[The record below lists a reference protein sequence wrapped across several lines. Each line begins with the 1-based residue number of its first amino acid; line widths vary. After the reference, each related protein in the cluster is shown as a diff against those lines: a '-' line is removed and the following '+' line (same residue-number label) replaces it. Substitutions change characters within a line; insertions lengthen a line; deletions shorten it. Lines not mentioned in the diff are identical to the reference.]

1 MAKSRQSS
9 FRRILVSRIL
19 LLSVPVLLIGEIIVF
34 KKARSSLL
42 ETARQN
48 LTESAVIKGE
58 MITNGI
64 AALKSNL
71 ISVSQTSVIQSGSK
85 EKIQEYLN
93 RLKNYLPTNVECI
106 QLTDVNS
113 SNVTNSTC
121 GDNVI
126 KEVKLPL
133 PRNQVNLDV
142 RLPPKNGLTGQ
153 KEIKNKL
160 RLIFSVPVYDQ
171 NETIKYILN
180 LQTLLQVRV
189 QNKKGIL
196 TGSTVVIAEDGRI
209 LAHPIATRVGTNIKE
224 HVDATRLQKIVK
236 NAVAG
241 EKHFLHLF
249 FENEGQELL
258 AGYKAIAAPVTG
270 NQEEKWI
277 VLAVTSLD
285 NALYGLGQIKI
296 ILVILTICLVGVSVL
311 ASLYLARDLALPVEE
326 LGDYAQN
333 LHLRKDVK
341 PVPHNF
347 EIREFNQLAQALEQM
362 VERLKAW
369 ANELEIAW
377 EEAKGANQSKSHF
390 LATTSHELRNPLNII
405 INCVRLVR
413 EDMCDSRE
421 EELEFLKRADDTA
434 IHLLGIINSLL
445 DISKI
450 EAGKL
455 SVYPEPIDL
464 RKILLDVINIQSVTV
479 QQKGLKL
486 NTPQM
491 NEVIPV
497 NADPAKLKQVLINI
511 IGNATKFTEAGSIT
525 IDTNI
530 QKLEDKSQIIISV
543 TDTGVGIEATQ
554 QEKLFRPFV
563 MVNTSKSRQFGGTG
577 LGLAISRN
585 LMEMMGGNITLE
597 SPGLDLGTTV
607 KICLPLIDPSLLSIP
622 KSEANNNHQTQFVPQ
637 INHINQNV
645 PGVQSH
651 TTFVALER
659 ESQEWESLQSETEA
673 KKSTEM
679 DLSEEHLSEN
689 KPIPPTS
696 KQLQDNSEFSPQN
709 LIYPKNSIK
718 KTGDRGGD
726 LLPIFIQKGRF
737 STLMER
743 SSQSSED
750 FH

>member
-71 ISVSQTSVIQSGSK
+71 ISISQTSVIQSGSQ
-85 EKIQEYLN
+85 EKIQEYLK

-106 QLTDVNS
+106 QLTDVTNN
-113 SNVTNSTC
+113 NVINSTC
-121 GDNVI
+121 GDNII
-126 KEVKLPL
+126 KELKLPL
-133 PRNQVNLDV
+133 PSNEVDLDV
-142 RLPPKNGLTGQ
+142 RLPPQNGITGQ

-171 NETIKYILN
+171 NQTVKYILN

-189 QNKKGIL
+189 KNKRGIL
-196 TGSTVVIAEDGRI
+196 TGSTVVIDEDGRI

-224 HVDATRLQKIVK
+224 HADATRLQKIVK

-241 EKHFLHLF
+241 RKHFLHLF

-270 NQEEKWI
+270 NQKEKWV

-296 ILVILTICLVGVSVL
+296 ILLILTLCLVGVSVL
-311 ASLYLARDLALPVEE
+311 ASLYLARDLALPMEE

-377 EEAKGANQSKSHF
+377 EEAKGANQSKSQF
-390 LATTSHELRNPLNII
+390 LAATSHELRNPLNII

-464 RKILLDVINIQSVTV
+464 RKLLLDVINIQSVTV
-479 QQKGLKL
+479 QQKGLQL

-491 NEVIPV
+491 DEIIPV
-497 NADPAKLKQVLINI
+497 NADSSKLKQVLINI

-525 IDTNI
+525 ISTATETI
-530 QKLEDKSQIIISV
+530 EDKPQIIISV
-543 TDTGVGIEATQ
+543 TDTGLGIEPSQ

-563 MVNTSKSRQFGGTG
+563 MVDTSRSRQFGGTG

-585 LMEMMGGNITLE
+585 LMEMMGGKIALE
-597 SPGLDLGTTV
+597 SPGLDQGTTV
-607 KICLPLIDPSLLSIP
+607 KISLPLIDPALLS
-622 KSEANNNHQTQFVPQ
+622 S
-637 INHINQNV
+637 
-645 PGVQSH
+645 S
-651 TTFVALER
+651 
-659 ESQEWESLQSETEA
+659 STEA
-673 KKSTEM
+673 RNNKS
-679 DLSEEHLSEN
+679 
-689 KPIPPTS
+689 KS
-696 KQLQDNSEFSPQN
+696 KFSPQIEPN
-709 LIYPKNSIK
+709 IPVQSSNNCVSLNKESQNSNSLKSVTEAVNSTEKMDLLEKNSSQSKCVSSVPKQLDNKSGSSAQNSIK

-726 LLPIFIQKGRF
+726 SLPIFIQKGRF

>member
-19 LLSVPVLLIGEIIVF
+19 LLSVPVLLVGEIVVF

-71 ISVSQTSVIQSGSK
+71 ISASQTSVIQSGSRAN
-85 EKIQEYLN
+85 IQKYLD
-93 RLKNYLPTNVECI
+93 RLKKYLPTNVECI
-106 QLTDVNS
+106 QLTDVNNG
-113 SNVTNSTC
+113 NVVNSTC
-121 GDNVI
+121 GDENI

-133 PRNQVNLDV
+133 PSNGVDLDV
-142 RLPPKNGLTGQ
+142 RLPPKNATGQ

-171 NETIKYILN
+171 NQSIKYTLN

-189 QNKKGIL
+189 KNKRGIL
-196 TGSTVVIAEDGRI
+196 TGSTVVIAEDGTI
-209 LAHPIATRVGTNIKE
+209 LAHPIATRVGTNIKQ
-224 HVDATRLQKIVK
+224 HVDATRLQGIVK
-236 NAVAG
+236 NAVG
-241 EKHFLHLF
+241 GRKDFLHLF

-258 AGYKAIAAPVTG
+258 AGYKAIAAPITG
-270 NQEEKWI
+270 DREEKWV

-296 ILVILTICLVGVSVL
+296 ILLILTLCLVGVSVL
-311 ASLYLARDLALPVEE
+311 GSLYLARDLALPLEE

-369 ANELEIAW
+369 ADELEIAW
-377 EEAKGANQSKSHF
+377 EEAKTANQSKSQF

-464 RKILLDVINIQSVTV
+464 RKIILDVINIQSVNV
-479 QQKGLKL
+479 QQKGLQL

-497 NADPAKLKQVLINI
+497 NADPAKFKQVLINI
-511 IGNATKFTEAGSIT
+511 IGNATKFTQAGSIT
-525 IDTNI
+525 INTEI
-530 QKLEDKSQIIISV
+530 QDLESKLQVVISV
-543 TDTGVGIEATQ
+543 TDTGVGIEAAQ

-563 MVNTSKSRQFGGTG
+563 MVETSNTRQFSGTG

-597 SPGLDLGTTV
+597 SPGLNQGTTV
-607 KICLPLIDPSLLSIP
+607 KICLPLIDPSSLTP
-622 KSEANNNHQTQFVPQ
+622 NSEARNNKSKFLPQ
-637 INHINQNV
+637 RKQNMHR
-645 PGVQSH
+645 PNS
-651 TTFVALER
+651 TTCVALEK
-659 ESQEWESLQSETEA
+659 ESQECESLEPGSEAVKSTQRELPEEKLSET
-673 KKSTEM
+673 KS
-679 DLSEEHLSEN
+679 
-689 KPIPPTS
+689 IPPSS
-696 KQLQDNSEFSPQN
+696 KQLENNSGSSPQ
-709 LIYPKNSIK
+709 NSIK
-718 KTGDRGGD
+718 KTGDRGGE
-726 LLPIFIQKGRF
+726 LLPSSIHKGRF
-737 STLMER
+737 PTLVKR

-750 FH
+750 SY

>member
-19 LLSVPVLLIGEIIVF
+19 LLSVPVLLIGEIVVF

-48 LTESAVIKGE
+48 LTESAVIKGQ
-58 MITNGI
+58 MIENGI

-85 EKIQEYLN
+85 AKIQEYLS

-106 QLTDVNS
+106 QLTDIESGNIL
-113 SNVTNSTC
+113 NSTC
-121 GDNVI
+121 GNEII

-133 PRNQVNLDV
+133 TGNEVDLDV
-142 RLPPKNGLTGQ
+142 RLPSRSDSTGT

-171 NETIKYILN
+171 NQTIKYALN

-189 QNKKGIL
+189 KNKKGIL
-196 TGSTVVIAEDGRI
+196 TGSTVVVAEDGTI

-224 HVDATRLQKIVK
+224 HVDAERLQKIVK

-270 NQEEKWI
+270 NQQEKWI

-296 ILVILTICLVGVSVL
+296 ILLVLTLCLVSVSVL

-377 EEAKGANQSKSHF
+377 EEAKGANQSKSQF

-464 RKILLDVINIQSVTV
+464 RKILLDVINIQSVNI
-479 QQKGLKL
+479 QQKGLQL

-525 IDTNI
+525 ISTTI
-530 QKLEDKSQIIISV
+530 EKLEDVKSQVVIAI
-543 TDTGVGIEATQ
+543 TDTGLGIEPAQ
-554 QEKLFRPFV
+554 QKKLFRPFV
-563 MVNTSKSRQFGGTG
+563 MVETSKSRQFGGTG

-597 SPGLDLGTTV
+597 SPGLNQGTTV
-607 KICLPLIDPSLLSIP
+607 KITLPLIDASLLLP
-622 KSEANNNHQTQFVPQ
+622 HNSEARNNQSKFLPQ
-637 INHINQNV
+637 IKQNMQA
-645 PGVQSH
+645 QSS
-651 TTFVALER
+651 TNYIALER
-659 ESQEWESLQSETEA
+659 ESQDCKSLASETEGT
-673 KKSTEM
+673 KSTEIEVSEEN
-679 DLSEEHLSEN
+679 LSES
-689 KPIPPTS
+689 KSISPIS
-696 KQLQDNSEFSPQN
+696 KQPEDNSGSSGKSSTSAQ
-709 LIYPKNSIK
+709 NSIE

-726 LLPIFIQKGRF
+726 LLPSLIHQGRF
-737 STLMER
+737 PTLAER

>member
-19 LLSVPVLLIGEIIVF
+19 LLSVPVLLVGEIVVF

-71 ISVSQTSVIQSGSK
+71 ISASQTSVIQSGSK
-85 EKIQEYLN
+85 ANIQKYLD
-93 RLKNYLPTNVECI
+93 RLKKYLPTNVECI
-106 QLTDVNS
+106 QLTDV
-113 SNVTNSTC
+113 SNGNVVNSTC
-121 GDNVI
+121 GNEII

-133 PRNQVNLDV
+133 PSNEVDLDV
-142 RLPPKNGLTGQ
+142 RLPSKNATGQ

-171 NETIKYILN
+171 NQSVKYTLN

-189 QNKKGIL
+189 KNKRGIL
-196 TGSTVVIAEDGRI
+196 TGSTVVIAEDGTI
-209 LAHPIATRVGTNIKE
+209 LAHPIATRVGTNIKQ
-224 HVDATRLQKIVK
+224 HVDASRLQDIVK
-236 NAVAG
+236 NAVG
-241 EKHFLHLF
+241 GKKDFLHLF

-270 NQEEKWI
+270 NREEKWV

-296 ILVILTICLVGVSVL
+296 ILSILTLCLVGVSAL
-311 ASLYLARDLALPVEE
+311 GSLYLARDLALPLEE

-377 EEAKGANQSKSHF
+377 EEAKTANQSKSQF

-464 RKILLDVINIQSVTV
+464 RKIILDVINIQSVNI
-479 QQKGLKL
+479 QQKGLQL

-511 IGNATKFTEAGSIT
+511 IGNATKFTQAGSIT
-525 IDTNI
+525 INI
-530 QKLEDKSQIIISV
+530 AIQYLEGKSQVVISI

-563 MVNTSKSRQFGGTG
+563 MVETSNTRKFGGTG

-597 SPGLDLGTTV
+597 SPGLNQGTTV
-607 KICLPLIDPSLLSIP
+607 KICLPLIDPSLLTP
-622 KSEANNNHQTQFVPQ
+622 NPEARNNKSKFVPQ
-637 INHINQNV
+637 TK
-645 PGVQSH
+645 QSMH
-651 TTFVALER
+651 RPNSTTCVALEK
-659 ESQEWESLQSETEA
+659 ESQECESLEPESEAVKSTQQELPEEKLSET
-673 KKSTEM
+673 KS
-679 DLSEEHLSEN
+679 
-689 KPIPPTS
+689 IPPTS
-696 KQLQDNSEFSPQN
+696 KQLENNFGSSPQ
-709 LIYPKNSIK
+709 NSIK
-718 KTGDRGGD
+718 KTGDRGGE
-726 LLPIFIQKGRF
+726 LLPSSIHKGRF
-737 STLMER
+737 PTLVKR

>member
-71 ISVSQTSVIQSGSK
+71 ISISQTSVIQSGSQ
-85 EKIQEYLN
+85 EKIQEYLK

-106 QLTDVNS
+106 QLTDVTNN
-113 SNVTNSTC
+113 NVINSTC
-121 GDNVI
+121 GDNII
-126 KEVKLPL
+126 KELKLPL
-133 PRNQVNLDV
+133 PSNEVDLDV
-142 RLPPKNGLTGQ
+142 RLPPQNGITGQ

-171 NETIKYILN
+171 NQTVKYILN

-189 QNKKGIL
+189 KNKRGIL
-196 TGSTVVIAEDGRI
+196 TGSTVVIDEDGRI

-224 HVDATRLQKIVK
+224 HADATRLQKIVK
-236 NAVAG
+236 SAVAG
-241 EKHFLHLF
+241 KKHFLHLF

-270 NQEEKWI
+270 NQKEKWV

-296 ILVILTICLVGVSVL
+296 ILLILTLCLVGVSVL
-311 ASLYLARDLALPVEE
+311 ASLYLARDLALPMEE

-333 LHLRKDVK
+333 LHLRKDIK

-377 EEAKGANQSKSHF
+377 EEAKGANQSKSQF
-390 LATTSHELRNPLNII
+390 LAATSHELRNPLNII

-464 RKILLDVINIQSVTV
+464 RKLLLDVINIQSVTI
-479 QQKGLKL
+479 QQKGLQL

-491 NEVIPV
+491 DEIIPV
-497 NADPAKLKQVLINI
+497 NADPSKLKQVLINI

-525 IDTNI
+525 IGTATETI
-530 QKLEDKSQIIISV
+530 EDKPQIIISV
-543 TDTGVGIEATQ
+543 TDTGLGIEPSQ

-563 MVNTSKSRQFGGTG
+563 MVDTSRSRQFGGTG

-607 KICLPLIDPSLLSIP
+607 KISLPLIDPALLSSSSAEARNNKSKFSPPIQPNIP
-622 KSEANNNHQTQFVPQ
+622 
-637 INHINQNV
+637 
-645 PGVQSH
+645 VQSGNNC
-651 TTFVALER
+651 VPLNK
-659 ESQEWESLQSETEA
+659 ESQNADSLQSVTEA
-673 KKSTEM
+673 INSTEKM
-679 DLSEEHLSEN
+679 DLLEKNSSQSECVSSTPKHL
-689 KPIPPTS
+689 
-696 KQLQDNSEFSPQN
+696 DNQSGSSPQ
-709 LIYPKNSIK
+709 NSIK

-726 LLPIFIQKGRF
+726 SLPILIQKGRF

>member
-71 ISVSQTSVIQSGSK
+71 MSISQTSVIQSGSQ
-85 EKIQEYLN
+85 EKIQKYLEE
-93 RLKNYLPTNVECI
+93 LKDYLPTNVECI
-106 QLTDVNS
+106 QLTDVTNN
-113 SNVTNSTC
+113 NVINSTC
-121 GDNVI
+121 GNDII
-126 KEVKLPL
+126 KESKLPL
-133 PRNQVNLDV
+133 PSNEVDLDV
-142 RLPPKNGLTGQ
+142 RLPPQNGITGQ

-171 NETIKYILN
+171 DQTIKYILN

-189 QNKKGIL
+189 KNKRGIL
-196 TGSTVVIAEDGRI
+196 TGSTVIIDEDGRI

-224 HVDATRLQKIVK
+224 HADATRLQKIVK
-236 NAVAG
+236 SAVAG
-241 EKHFLHLF
+241 KKHFLHLF

-270 NQEEKWI
+270 NQKQKWVI
-277 VLAVTSLD
+277 LAVTSLD

-296 ILVILTICLVGVSVL
+296 ILLILTLCLVGVSVL
-311 ASLYLARDLALPVEE
+311 ASLYLARDLALPMEE

-377 EEAKGANQSKSHF
+377 EEAKGANQSKSQF
-390 LATTSHELRNPLNII
+390 LAATSHELRNPLNII

-464 RKILLDVINIQSVTV
+464 RKLLLDVINIQSVTI
-479 QQKGLKL
+479 QQKGLQL

-491 NEVIPV
+491 DEIIPV
-497 NADPAKLKQVLINI
+497 NADPSKLKQVLINI

-525 IDTNI
+525 IGTATEI
-530 QKLEDKSQIIISV
+530 TEDKPQIIISV
-543 TDTGVGIEATQ
+543 TDTGLGIEPSQ

-563 MVNTSKSRQFGGTG
+563 MVDTSRSRQFGGTG

-585 LMEMMGGNITLE
+585 LMEMMGGKITLE
-597 SPGLDLGTTV
+597 SPGLDQGTTV
-607 KICLPLIDPSLLSIP
+607 KISLPLIDPALLSSPSTEATNNKSKSKFSPQIQPNIPLQGNNNCASLDNESQNSDSLRSITEAINSTEKMDLLEKNSSQSECVSSIP
-622 KSEANNNHQTQFVPQ
+622 KHLDN
-637 INHINQNV
+637 
-645 PGVQSH
+645 
-651 TTFVALER
+651 
-659 ESQEWESLQSETEA
+659 
-673 KKSTEM
+673 KSG
-679 DLSEEHLSEN
+679 S
-689 KPIPPTS
+689 
-696 KQLQDNSEFSPQN
+696 SPQ
-709 LIYPKNSIK
+709 NSIK

-726 LLPIFIQKGRF
+726 SLPILIQKGRF

>member
-19 LLSVPVLLIGEIIVF
+19 LLSVPVLLLGEIVVF

-58 MITNGI
+58 MIVHGI

-71 ISVSQTSVIQSGSK
+71 ISASQTSIIQSGSRAN
-85 EKIQEYLN
+85 IQKYLN
-93 RLKNYLPTNVECI
+93 RLKEYLPTNVECI
-106 QLTDVNS
+106 QLTDAKT
-113 SNVTNSTC
+113 SNIVNSTC
-121 GDNVI
+121 GDKII
-126 KEVKLPL
+126 KRVKLPL
-133 PRNQVNLDV
+133 PNNEVDLDV
-142 RLPPKNGLTGQ
+142 KLPPKNGITGQ
-153 KEIKNKL
+153 QEIKNKL

-171 NETIKYILN
+171 NQTIKYTLN

-189 QNKKGIL
+189 KNKRGIL
-196 TGSTVVIAEDGRI
+196 TGSTVVIAEDGTI
-209 LAHPIATRVGTNIKE
+209 LAHPIAERVGTNIKQ
-224 HVDATRLQKIVK
+224 HVDAARLQKIVK
-236 NAVAG
+236 NAVGG

-258 AGYKAIAAPVTG
+258 AGYKAITAPVTKDK
-270 NQEEKWI
+270 EEKWV

-296 ILVILTICLVGVSVL
+296 ILLVLTLCLVGVSVL
-311 ASLYLARDLALPVEE
+311 GSLYLARDLALPVEE

-333 LHLRKDVK
+333 LHLRKDFK
-341 PVPHNF
+341 AVPHNF

-369 ANELEIAW
+369 ADELEIAW
-377 EEAKGANQSKSHF
+377 EEAKGANQSKSQF
-390 LATTSHELRNPLNII
+390 LANTSHELRNPLNII

-421 EELEFLKRADDTA
+421 EELEFLKRADETA
-434 IHLLGIINSLL
+434 IHLLGIINSIL

-464 RKILLDVINIQSVTV
+464 RKIIWDVINIQSVNV
-479 QQKGLKL
+479 QQKGLQL

-491 NEVIPV
+491 DEVIPV
-497 NADPAKLKQVLINI
+497 NADPAKLKQVLINV

-525 IDTNI
+525 IATAI
-530 QKLEDKSQIIISV
+530 EILEEKAQVVISV
-543 TDTGVGIEATQ
+543 TDTGVGIEAAQ

-563 MVNTSKSRQFGGTG
+563 MVNTSNTRQFGGTG

-597 SPGLDLGTTV
+597 SPGLNQGTTV
-607 KICLPLIDPSLLSIP
+607 KICLPLIDPSLLLTPS
-622 KSEANNNHQTQFVPQ
+622 SEARNNKSKFVSQ
-637 INHINQNV
+637 IKQNMH
-645 PGVQSH
+645 GQNG
-651 TTFVALER
+651 TTCVALEK
-659 ESQEWESLQSETEA
+659 ELQECESLQSESEA
-673 KKSTEM
+673 VKSTELELP
-679 DLSEEHLSEN
+679 DKNSSES
-689 KPIPPTS
+689 KSIPGIS
-696 KQLQDNSEFSPQN
+696 KQLENNSASSPQN
-709 LIYPKNSIK
+709 SIN
-718 KTGDRGGD
+718 KTGERSGK
-726 LLPIFIQKGRF
+726 LLPAFIQKSRF
-737 STLMER
+737 STLMKR

>member
-19 LLSVPVLLIGEIIVF
+19 LLSVPVLLIGEIVVF

-71 ISVSQTSVIQSGSK
+71 ISASQTNVIQSGSK
-85 EKIQEYLN
+85 DKIQKYLSQ
-93 RLKNYLPTNVECI
+93 LKKYLPTNVECI
-106 QLTDVNS
+106 QLADVKNG
-113 SNVTNSTC
+113 NVLNSTC
-121 GDNVI
+121 GNKI
-126 KEVKLPL
+126 LKKVKSPL
-133 PRNQVNLDV
+133 PSNEVDLEV
-142 RLPPKNGLTGQ
+142 ILPPENGAVE
-153 KEIKNKL
+153 KEQIKNKL
-160 RLIFSVPVYDQ
+160 RLIFSVPVYDENQ
-171 NETIKYILN
+171 TIKYTLN

-189 QNKKGIL
+189 KNKRGIL
-196 TGSTVVIAEDGRI
+196 TGSTVVIAEDGTI
-209 LAHPIATRVGTNIKE
+209 LAHPIATRVGTNIKQ
-224 HVDATRLQKIVK
+224 HVDSSRLEKIVK
-236 NAVAG
+236 NAVG
-241 EKHFLHLF
+241 GKKHFLHLF

-258 AGYKAIAAPVTG
+258 AGYKAIAAPVTK
-270 NQEEKWI
+270 NQEEKWV

-296 ILVILTICLVGVSVL
+296 ILLILTMCLVGVSVL
-311 ASLYLARDLALPVEE
+311 GSLYLARDLALPVEE

-333 LHLRKDVK
+333 LHLRKDIK

-377 EEAKGANQSKSHF
+377 EEAKGANQSKSQF
-390 LATTSHELRNPLNII
+390 LANTSHELRNPLNII

-421 EELEFLKRADDTA
+421 EELEFLKRADETA

-464 RKILLDVINIQSVTV
+464 RKIILDVINIQSVTV
-479 QQKGLKL
+479 QQKGLQL

-491 NEVIPV
+491 NELIPV
-497 NADPAKLKQVLINI
+497 NADSAKLKQVLINI

-525 IDTNI
+525 ISVTI
-530 QKLEDKSQIIISV
+530 QEFEDIQRVVISI
-543 TDTGVGIEATQ
+543 TDTGVGIEANQ

-563 MVNTSKSRQFGGTG
+563 MVDTSNTRHFGGTG

-585 LMEMMGGNITLE
+585 LMEMMGGSIALE
-597 SPGLDLGTTV
+597 SPGLNQGTTV
-607 KICLPLIDPSLLSIP
+607 KICLPLIDPSLLTPNSEVRNN
-622 KSEANNNHQTQFVPQ
+622 KSKFVPQ
-637 INHINQNV
+637 IKQNIH
-645 PGVQSH
+645 QQNS
-651 TTFVALER
+651 TTCVALE
-659 ESQEWESLQSETEA
+659 EGSQELKSLQSGSEA
-673 KKSTEM
+673 LKSTE
-679 DLSEEHLSEN
+679 LQLKNENSSEN
-689 KPIPPTS
+689 QSIPPIP
-696 KQLQDNSEFSPQN
+696 KQPENNSESSPQN
-709 LIYPKNSIK
+709 SIQ
-718 KTGDRGGD
+718 KTGDRGGE
-726 LLPIFIQKGRF
+726 LLPSFIQKSRF
-737 STLMER
+737 STLMQR
-743 SSQSSED
+743 SSQSAED
-750 FH
+750 SH

>member
-71 ISVSQTSVIQSGSK
+71 ISISQTSVIQSGSQ
-85 EKIQEYLN
+85 EKIQEYLK

-106 QLTDVNS
+106 QLTDVTNN
-113 SNVTNSTC
+113 NVINSTC
-121 GDNVI
+121 GDNII
-126 KEVKLPL
+126 KELKLPL
-133 PRNQVNLDV
+133 PSNEVDLDV
-142 RLPPKNGLTGQ
+142 RLPPQNGITGQ

-171 NETIKYILN
+171 NQTVKYILN

-189 QNKKGIL
+189 KNKRGIL
-196 TGSTVVIAEDGRI
+196 TGSTVVIDEDGRI

-224 HVDATRLQKIVK
+224 HADATRLQKIVK
-236 NAVAG
+236 SAVAG
-241 EKHFLHLF
+241 KKHFLHLF

-270 NQEEKWI
+270 NQKEKWV

-296 ILVILTICLVGVSVL
+296 ILLILTLCLVGVSVL
-311 ASLYLARDLALPVEE
+311 ASLYLARDLALPMEE

-333 LHLRKDVK
+333 LHLRKDIK

-377 EEAKGANQSKSHF
+377 EEAKGANQSKSQF
-390 LATTSHELRNPLNII
+390 LAATSHELRNPLNII

-464 RKILLDVINIQSVTV
+464 RKLLLDVINIQSVTI
-479 QQKGLKL
+479 QQKGLQL

-491 NEVIPV
+491 DEIIPV
-497 NADPAKLKQVLINI
+497 NADPSKLKQVLINI

-525 IDTNI
+525 ISTATETI
-530 QKLEDKSQIIISV
+530 EDKPQIIISV
-543 TDTGVGIEATQ
+543 TDTGLGIEPSQ

-563 MVNTSKSRQFGGTG
+563 MVDTSRSRQFGGTG

-597 SPGLDLGTTV
+597 SSGLDLGTTV
-607 KICLPLIDPSLLSIP
+607 KISLPLIDPALLSSSSTEARNNKSKFSPPIQPNIPVQSSNNCVSLNKESQNTDSLQSVTEVINSTEKMDLLEKNSSQSECVSSIP
-622 KSEANNNHQTQFVPQ
+622 KHLD
-637 INHINQNV
+637 NQS
-645 PGVQSH
+645 GS
-651 TTFVALER
+651 
-659 ESQEWESLQSETEA
+659 
-673 KKSTEM
+673 
-679 DLSEEHLSEN
+679 
-689 KPIPPTS
+689 
-696 KQLQDNSEFSPQN
+696 SPQ
-709 LIYPKNSIK
+709 NSIK

-726 LLPIFIQKGRF
+726 SLPILIQKGRF